1 MRKLFRFIADLFLR
15 PSVRIGL
22 GVLVTGGFIAG
33 VLSWQGFNTAMEAT
47 NKEDLNPCSLSQDSI
62 LTH

>member
-47 NKEDLNPCSLSQDSI
+47 NKEEFC
-62 LTH
+62 